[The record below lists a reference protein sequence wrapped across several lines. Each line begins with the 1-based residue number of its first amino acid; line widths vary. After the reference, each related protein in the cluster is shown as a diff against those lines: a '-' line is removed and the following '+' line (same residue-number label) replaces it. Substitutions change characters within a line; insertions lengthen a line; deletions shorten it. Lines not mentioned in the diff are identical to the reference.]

1 MGKKKLSSPGK
12 YNYVSNTANIAHF
25 LQDSSRKSTTSN
37 QKGKEK
43 EISKLA
49 LAKGHLFKYITY

>member
-1 MGKKKLSSPGK
+1 MGKSPGK
-12 YNYVSNTANIAHF
+12 YNYGMPPSNTTNIAHY
-25 LQDSSRKSTTSN
+25 LQDSSSKSTTSN

-49 LAKGHLFKYITY
+49 LEKGHLFKFK